1 MNGSS
6 KTFKLFKRRYIG
18 ITPSRFLLHFI
29 CRADASLFIDMLRGI
44 KVRLYPNKEQQTRL
58 NQVLGCYRF
67 VYNKTLELKKN
78 AYDEDKTNLK
88 LTDISKWFHGTLLK
102 DDNCAWLQEQNT
114 KVMKQ
119 SIRQML
125 DAYSKFFKQHNGFPK
140 FKSKK
145 DKQSALFPSEAISK
159 RNTFDE
165 RKITLTQDLKNIK
178 FRCSDLY
185 YKRLQDYKDKIRS
198 ATVSRTKSGN
208 YFLSILVDIPQDE
221 LIKFKHTN
229 QYVGIDL
236 GVKDFVITSDGE
248 VFENKHFFK
257 KQERKVKRLQK
268 QLSRKTKGSHNREK
282 QRVRIAKAFERLTN
296 QKDAYIHS
304 VVNTLLSLYDLV
316 CMEDLNVSGMLK
328 NHKLAKAI
336 QEVGFYKFKQ
346 ILLDKANV
354 NGKQVVLVDRF
365 YPSSKTCHKCG
376 YVKKDLSL
384 SDREWICPIC
394 GEHLERDVNAAVNIL
409 NEGLRINGV
418 SNLIGVRSTEFTLA
432 DCPTMDDRSEMN
444 LKSSGRLK
452 QEGRTNNS
460 SFY

>member
-1 MNGSS
+1 
-6 KTFKLFKRRYIG
+6 
-18 ITPSRFLLHFI
+18 
-29 CRADASLFIDMLRGI
+29 MLRGI
-44 KVRLYPNKEQQTRL
+44 KIRLYPNKEQQAKL

-67 VYNKTLELKKN
+67 VYNKTLELKRN
-78 AYDEDKTNLK
+78 TYDEDKTNLK

-102 DDNCAWLQEQNT
+102 DENYVWLQEQNT

-125 DAYSKFFKQHNGFPK
+125 GAYDKFFKQHNGFPK

-159 RNTFDE
+159 RNTFNE
-165 RKITLTQDLKNIK
+165 KKITLTKDLKDIK

-185 YKRLQDYKDKIRS
+185 YKRLQDHKDCIRS

-208 YFLSILVDIPQDE
+208 HFLSILVDIPQEE

-229 QYVGIDL
+229 QCVGVDL

-257 KQERKVKRLQK
+257 KQEKKVKRLQK
-268 QLSRKTKGSHNREK
+268 QLSKKVKGSHNREK
-282 QRVRIAKAFERLTN
+282 QCVRIAKAFERLTN
-296 QKDAYIHS
+296 KKEAYLHS
-304 VVNTLLSLYDLV
+304 VVNALLSLYDLV
-316 CMEDLNVSGMLK
+316 CMEDLNVRGMLK

-376 YVKKDLSL
+376 YIKKDLTL
-384 SDREWICPIC
+384 ADREWVCPIC
-394 GEHLERDVNAAVNIL
+394 GERLERDVNAAINIFI
-409 NEGLRINGV
+409 EGLRI
-418 SNLIGVRSTEFTLA
+418 IGVRSTEFTLA

-444 LKSSGRLK
+444 IKSSGRMK
-452 QEGRTNNS
+452 QEGKTNS

>member
-1 MNGSS
+1 
-6 KTFKLFKRRYIG
+6 
-18 ITPSRFLLHFI
+18 
-29 CRADASLFIDMLRGI
+29 MLRGI
-44 KVRLYPNKEQQTRL
+44 KVRLYPNKEQQARL
-58 NQVLGCYRF
+58 DKVLGCYRF
-67 VYNKTLELKKN
+67 VYNKTLELKKT
-78 AYDEDKTNLK
+78 AYDEDKTTLG

-102 DDNCAWLQEQNT
+102 DENYAWLLEQNT

-125 DAYSKFFKQHNGFPK
+125 DAYSRFFKRHNGFPK

-159 RNTFDE
+159 RNTFNE
-165 RKITLTQDLKNIK
+165 RKITLTQDLKDIK

-208 YFLSILVDIPQDE
+208 YFLSILVDIQQDE
-221 LIKFKHTN
+221 LQKFKHTK
-229 QYVGIDL
+229 QCVGIDL

-248 VFENKHFFK
+248 IFENKHFFK
-257 KQERKVKRLQK
+257 KQERKIKRLQK
-268 QLSRKTKGSHNREK
+268 QHSRKQKGSHNREK
-282 QRVRIAKAFERLTN
+282 QRIRIARAYERLAN

-304 VVNTLLSLYDLV
+304 VVNALLSLYDLV
-316 CMEDLNVSGMLK
+316 CMEDLNVQGMLK
-328 NHKLAKAI
+328 NHKLARAI

-346 ILLDKANV
+346 ILLDKANA

-376 YVKKDLSL
+376 YVKKDLTL
-384 SDREWICPIC
+384 SDREWVCPIC
-394 GEHLERDVNAAVNIL
+394 GEHLERDINAAINIL
-409 NEGLRINGV
+409 IEGLRI
-418 SNLIGVRSTEFTLA
+418 LGVRSTEFTLA
-432 DCPTMDDRSEMN
+432 DCPTAERRTTRMCGAMDDRLTTD
-444 LKSSGRLK
+444 LKSSGRLR
-452 QEGRTNNS
+452 QERRTNNS